1 MTQLPAYLQNR
12 QSKALAETIASNVGS
27 GSPAYVSI
35 MGNRFTLIDAVGD
48 EIAVTTAVNGIPY
61 LDCVVIDALEHESK
75 IYYIKPFDPN
85 QQSWSPPDC
94 WSDNG
99 VAPSRNAGAPQS
111 PSCGTCPKA
120 VWGSATSRVSGKG
133 IPACAKYQK
142 LALLIPGEEFPFLL
156 RVPPNS
162 LSNLR
167 DYIQKF
173 KGQQFDIS
181 DVVTRV
187 SFEPGGIGTLVFN
200 AVSVIDEGTARK
212 REGLVTAKATDNLVG
227 RGDLPRQ
234 GVLSPPMEQQQMGIA
249 QPAAPMTATPATPQS
264 LLPSGTPLPAATN
277 MQQPAGGVTTASPS
291 EQPQQGRRRR
301 RQTTEAPAQAQPQS
315 APFAQ
320 AGPAPNFGVAAPAAP
335 TAEIN
340 TMLDSLFKS

>member
-99 VAPSRNAGAPQS
+99 IAPSRNAGAPQS
-111 PSCGTCPKA
+111 ASCGTCPKA

-227 RGDLPRQ
+227 RGDLPRE
-234 GVLSPPMEQQQMGIA
+234 GLATPL
-249 QPAAPMTATPATPQS
+249 AAPTAAPQAAIQSSAPLSAPLATPTQPMPIGQAS
-264 LLPSGTPLPAATN
+264 APS
-277 MQQPAGGVTTASPS
+277 ASPS

-301 RQTTEAPAQAQPQS
+301 RQTAETQAPAQAQS